1 MNRFVGLLHSNLGRS
16 FAVVTVISDG
26 HSMLLRDWVLGGLG
40 MHACLAVAAA
50 TWREAEAEF
59 TKAAGIAR
67 VHVSMVQRETAAQVN
82 VSSCCE
88 TEMSMNLW
96 LF

>member
-1 MNRFVGLLHSNLGRS
+1 
-16 FAVVTVISDG
+16 
-26 HSMLLRDWVLGGLG
+26 MLLRDWVLDGVR
-40 MHACLAVAAA
+40 MHACLALAAA
-50 TWREAEAEF
+50 AWHEAEAEF
-59 TKAAGIAR
+59 TKAAGMAR

-82 VSSCCE
+82 ISSCCE